1 MLVSEIGSLSLE
13 FTKLSQLT
21 GDMRYYDAVRRVADQ
36 FDSSQLDTHLP
47 GMWPVVVDA
56 VKPSFTS
63 GKDFTLGAM
72 SDSVYE
78 YLPKQYLL
86 MGGTLEQPRRLYEN
100 FMHVAKKHL
109 FYKAITPW
117 KTPVVIPAD
126 LAVSE
131 GGKDSKG
138 KDIAKFRPTH
148 RAQHLTCFTG
158 GMVGLASRIF
168 NRPDELELA
177 TQLTNGCVWAYNST
191 QSGVGPEIFT
201 YIPCGTYN
209 SKPNKKDPNPCAWAG
224 GKWYKAIEQ
233 AYASEFKA
241 PAGVDAKT
249 FNKPTVQQFI
259 DRLHIPK
266 GMSMVNDGRYILRP
280 EAIES
285 VFIMYRLTGDAEWM
299 EKAWV
304 MFTHVE
310 QTTRTD
316 VAASAVDNVTKK
328 KPAKMDSMES
338 FWLAETLKYFY
349 LIFSDFE
356 LVSLDKWV
364 LNTEAHPLRRMDV

>member
-1 MLVSEIGSLSLE
+1 
-13 FTKLSQLT
+13 
-21 GDMRYYDAVRRVADQ
+21 MRYYDAIRRVSDH
-36 FDSSQLDTHLP
+36 FESSQLDTHLP

-56 VKPSFTS
+56 VKPSFTA
-63 GKDFTLGAM
+63 GKDFTLGGM

-86 MGGTLEQPRRLYEN
+86 MGGTLDQPRRLYEN
-100 FMHVAKKHL
+100 FIHVAKKHL
-109 FYKAITPW
+109 FWKALTPF
-117 KTPVVIPAD
+117 KTPVVIPGD
-126 LAVSE
+126 LSITD

-138 KDIAKFRPTH
+138 KDIPKYKPTYK
-148 RAQHLTCFTG
+148 AQHLTCFTG

-168 NRPDELELA
+168 NRPDDMELA
-177 TQLTNGCVWAYNST
+177 TQLTDGCVWAYNTT

-201 YIPCGTYN
+201 FIPCGSYLGGA
-209 SKPNKKDPNPCAWAG
+209 PKKDKDANPCQWAG
-224 GKWYKAIEQ
+224 GKWYKSIEQ
-233 AYASEFKA
+233 EFPSEFKI
-241 PAGVDAKT
+241 PEGVDPKK
-249 FNKPTVQQFI
+249 FNRPSVQQLI
-259 DRLHIPK
+259 DRLNLPK
-266 GMSMVNDGRYILRP
+266 GMARVDDGRYILRP

-285 VFIMYRLTGDAEWM
+285 VFIMYRLTGNPEWM

-304 MFTHVE
+304 MFTHIE
-310 QTTRTD
+310 AATRTD
-316 VAASAVDNVTKK
+316 VASSAVDNVTKR

-349 LIFSDFE
+349 LMFSDFE